1 MAKRTRAT
9 NWELIGKDETGA
21 LVNLDYKCPYCEYDT
36 GDLISIGSTNVDKI
50 DGPWETDQV
59 CPICGKD
66 VIVECR

>member
-36 GDLISIGSTNVDKI
+36 GDQFYRFD
-50 DGPWETDQV
+50 
-59 CPICGKD
+59 
-66 VIVECR
+66 